1 VLSHGR
7 ADDCHLL
14 PGFLQENQP
23 DSDLLLVDLRQIW
36 HCVVSAEGGH
46 RLRGHWSTPGAVVGV
61 ADHRSGFRLDDAD
74 KTRRRDER
82 SLAHNAGGAALAVCR
97 RKQTAELVRLQAE
110 AAAR

>member
-1 VLSHGR
+1 MKAS
-7 ADDCHLL
+7 
-14 PGFLQENQP
+14 
-23 DSDLLLVDLRQIW
+23 
-36 HCVVSAEGGH
+36 GH
-46 RLRGHWSTPGAVVGV
+46 RHHTPA
-61 ADHRSGFRLDDAD
+61 AHHRTPASLLATGTAHGFRLDDAD